1 MKKGKLKEDHG
12 KDKDKEKDSF
22 YSHLFCRNG
31 VLYNNQDRTVNCR
44 SENFQVVSFFL
55 FIW

>member
-31 VLYNNQDRTVNCR
+31 VLYNNQDRTVNC
-44 SENFQVVSFFL
+44 
-55 FIW
+55 